1 WPQNLQTTPFDH
13 PAFAQTFLVATYGTE
28 SLGGFGFIDHK
39 VGTASTLI
47 SEVSLYTGVTIC
59 GWV

>member
-1 WPQNLQTTPFDH
+1 TPFDH
-13 PAFAQTFLVATYGTE
+13 PAFAQTFWVATYGTE
-28 SLGGFGFIDHK
+28 SSGGFGFIDHK